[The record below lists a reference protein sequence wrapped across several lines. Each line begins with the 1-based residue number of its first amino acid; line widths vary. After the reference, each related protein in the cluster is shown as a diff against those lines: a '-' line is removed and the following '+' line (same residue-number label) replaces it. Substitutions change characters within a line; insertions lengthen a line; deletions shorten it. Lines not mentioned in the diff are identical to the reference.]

1 MRLSEFI
8 QSNLEVLLQE
18 WEQYAVSVHS
28 GKTLNQ
34 EKLRDH
40 AKEMLCAIAADLTT
54 PQTGKE
60 QSEKSKGH
68 RDFNKLNSY
77 YDGDDSAHQHGVTR
91 SQVGFS
97 IDEVVSEFRA
107 LRASVLRLWSKASKI
122 AMESDLA
129 DMTRFNEAIDQAL
142 AASID
147 SYASAKEQQTRL
159 FETILAFSPDHSCVL
174 DLNGRFIYANH
185 ALESTLKLSSSAL
198 QGKSLFDLGL
208 SRAEE
213 ISQQIVQVIQT
224 KQPIQTELNF
234 SRTPSGH
241 DGIYEYVFA
250 PILTHDG
257 TVEAIAG
264 TARDISERKAADEEI
279 WHNANYDLLTGLPN
293 RRLFHDRLEQEVKH
307 SERNGVL
314 IALLFI
320 DLDRFKEA
328 NDMLGHD
335 AGDMLLR
342 QAAERIRSC
351 IRQKDTVAR
360 LGGDE
365 FTVILTE
372 FEELKDVQIVA
383 GKILHE
389 MAKPF
394 TILQELIHISASIGI
409 TMFPQDA
416 ATPEH
421 LIRNADQAMYAA
433 KSAGRNRFI
442 FYTRDMQTIAS
453 ARFKLIADLRN
464 ALSQMQLAVY
474 YQPIVDLSDGSVS
487 KAEALVRWLHP
498 QMGLVLPGE
507 FIGLAEETGMITE
520 IGNWIFM
527 EATLHAQKWGE
538 LLRRPFQVSINQS
551 PLQLMNHTHSMNWIA
566 HLQQIGLESQNISV
580 EITESV
586 LLNVADE
593 VTEKLGILHKA
604 GVQLSIDDFGTGYSS
619 MSYLKKFDVDYLKID
634 QSFVQGMTADG
645 SSKTIAET
653 IIVMAHKLGLKVIA
667 EGVETPEQRD
677 WLMDA
682 GCDYAQGFLFAPPLP
697 PQEFAQRFI
706 H

>member
-8 QSNLEVLLQE
+8 QSNLEYLLQE
-18 WEQYAVSVHS
+18 WEQYAGTIHT

-40 AKEMLCAIAADLTT
+40 AKGMLCAIAADLAR
-54 PQTGKE
+54 PQTE
-60 QSEKSKGH
+60 QEQLEKSKGH
-68 RDFNKLNSY
+68 RDFNKLDFY
-77 YDGDDSAHQHGVTR
+77 YGDDSAFQHGVTR
-91 SQVGFS
+91 SQLGFR

-107 LRASVLRLWSKASKI
+107 LRASVLRLWSKASQI
-122 AMESDLA
+122 AIESDLA
-129 DMTRFNEAIDQAL
+129 DITRFNEAIDQAL
-142 AASID
+142 AESID
-147 SYASAKEQQTRL
+147 SYASAKEQQTRI
-159 FETILAFSPDHSCVL
+159 FETILAFSPDLSCVL
-174 DLNGRFIYANH
+174 DLDGRFIYANH
-185 ALESTLKLSSSAL
+185 ALESLLKRSSSAL
-198 QGKSLFDLGL
+198 KGKTLSDLGL
-208 SRAEE
+208 RRAEE
-213 ISQQIVQVIQT
+213 ISQQICQVIQT
-224 KQPIQTELNF
+224 QQPIRTELSF
-234 SRTPSGH
+234 SPQSGH
-241 DGIYEYVFA
+241 EGTYEYVFA
-250 PILTHDG
+250 PILADDG

-264 TARDISERKAADEEI
+264 TARDISERKVAEEEI
-279 WHNANYDLLTGLPN
+279 WHNANYDLVTGLPN

-307 SERNGVL
+307 SERSGVP

-372 FEELKDVQIVA
+372 FDVLKDVQIVA
-383 GKILHE
+383 GKILKE

-394 TILQELIHISASIGI
+394 SILQELIHISASIGI

-416 ATPEH
+416 ATSEH
-421 LIRNADQAMYAA
+421 LISNADQAMYAA
-433 KSAGRNRFI
+433 KGAGRNRFI
-442 FYTRDMQTIAS
+442 FYTHDIQTIAL
-453 ARFKLIADLRN
+453 ARIKLIADLRK
-464 ALSQMQLAVY
+464 ALPQMQLAVY

-487 KAEALVRWLHP
+487 KAEALLRWLHP

-507 FIGLAEETGMITE
+507 FIGLAEETGMISE
-520 IGNWIFM
+520 IGNWVFM
-527 EATLHAQKWGE
+527 EAVLHAHKWGE
-538 LLRRPFQVSINQS
+538 LMRRPFQVSINKS
-551 PLQLMNHTHSMNWIA
+551 PLQLMNHTQSMNWIG

-586 LLNVADE
+586 LLHVADD
-593 VTEKLGILHKA
+593 VTEKLKTLQKSGI
-604 GVQLSIDDFGTGYSS
+604 QLAIDDFGTGYSS

-634 QSFVQGMTADG
+634 QSFVQGMMVDG

-667 EGVETPEQRD
+667 EGVETMEQRD
-677 WLMDA
+677 WLINA
-682 GCDYAQGFLFAPPLP
+682 GCDYAQGFLFAHPLP
-697 PQEFAQRFI
+697 PQEFAERFI